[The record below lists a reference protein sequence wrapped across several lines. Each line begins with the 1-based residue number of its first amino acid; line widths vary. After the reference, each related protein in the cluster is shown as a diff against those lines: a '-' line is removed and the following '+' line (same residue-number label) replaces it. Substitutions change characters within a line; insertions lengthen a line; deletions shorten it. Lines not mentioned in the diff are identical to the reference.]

1 MRFVILPQAIKNILP
16 AIANEFVTIIK
27 ESSICYT
34 IGVQEIMYAVSSIKG
49 ATYRIAEPLVVA
61 ACVLLLPD
69 VPHQQDHR
77 LLRKENEPWRPE
89 IS

>member
-1 MRFVILPQAIKNILP
+1 MKNILP
-16 AIANEFVTIIK
+16 AIANEFVVIIK
-27 ESSICYT
+27 ESAITYT
-34 IGVQEIMYAVSSIKG
+34 IGVQDIMGAVNNIRG
-49 ATYRIAEPLVVA
+49 ATFLIMEPPA
-61 ACVLLLPD
+61 GGNGCVYFCLC

>member
-1 MRFVILPQAIKNILP
+1 MRFVILPQAIEKILP

-27 ESSICYT
+27 EHCGT
-34 IGVQEIMYAVSSIKG
+34 
-49 ATYRIAEPLVVA
+49 
-61 ACVLLLPD
+61 ACGGRLCLLLPD